1 LRLGGSRL
9 LDQLLSS
16 PKGSR
21 TFREPCC
28 LVLVRFKKV
37 SLLGHLQEAM
47 IRILRVLMGS
57 LAVVLAAACSSS
69 PPPQATAPGKQA
81 SPELLPGDAVRVQ
94 VWRESDISGVFT
106 VDDRGIVTLPLLG
119 ERQVSGLEP
128 TELRDSLLTDYKE
141 YLQNPSIEVTILR
154 RINIL
159 GEVRSPGLYP
169 VDATIS
175 LADALA
181 LAGGVTPTADP
192 DKIQLVRDNSV
203 IAEGVD
209 QAAVIGA
216 SDIMSGDQIVVGQK
230 SWLARNS
237 GVLVGSLI
245 AATAL
250 IAATLINN

>member
-1 LRLGGSRL
+1 MTR
-9 LDQLLSS
+9 
-16 PKGSR
+16 
-21 TFREPCC
+21 
-28 LVLVRFKKV
+28 
-37 SLLGHLQEAM
+37 
-47 IRILRVLMGS
+47 IRIAICC
-57 LAVVLAAACSSS
+57 LAVVSAACSSS
-69 PPPQATAPGKQA
+69 PPPQTTVPVTQA

-94 VWRESDISGVFT
+94 IWREADISGVFT

-119 ERQVSGLEP
+119 EREVSGLGP
-128 TELRDSLLTDYKE
+128 TELRDALLSDYKE

-181 LAGGVTPTADP
+181 LAGGVTQIADP
-192 DKIQLVRDNSV
+192 NKIQLVRDNEV

-216 SDIMSGDQIVVGQK
+216 SDIRSGDQIVVGQR
-230 SWLARNS
+230 SWFSRNIA
-237 GVLVGSLI
+237 VVIGSTI
-245 AATAL
+245 AAAG
-250 IAATLINN
+250 IIVAAVISSN

>member
-1 LRLGGSRL
+1 
-9 LDQLLSS
+9 
-16 PKGSR
+16 
-21 TFREPCC
+21 
-28 LVLVRFKKV
+28 
-37 SLLGHLQEAM
+37 M
-47 IRILRVLMGS
+47 NRILRTMVGG
-57 LAVVLAAACSSS
+57 LAVVLASACFSS
-69 PPPQATAPGKQA
+69 PPPQAAAPGTQA

-94 VWRESDISGVFT
+94 VWREGDLSGTFA

-119 ERQVSGLEP
+119 ERVVSGLDP
-128 TELRDSLLTDYKE
+128 SELRDALLADYKD

-192 DKIQLVRDNSV
+192 NKIQLVRDNQV

-209 QAAVIGA
+209 QASVIGA
-216 SDIMSGDQIVVGQK
+216 SEIRSGDQIVVGQK
-230 SWLARNS
+230 SWLARNT
-237 GVLVGSLI
+237 GVILGSLI
-245 AATAL
+245 AATAI
-250 IAATLINN
+250 IAAAFIR

>member
-1 LRLGGSRL
+1 
-9 LDQLLSS
+9 
-16 PKGSR
+16 
-21 TFREPCC
+21 
-28 LVLVRFKKV
+28 
-37 SLLGHLQEAM
+37 M
-47 IRILRVLMGS
+47 
-57 LAVVLAAACSSS
+57 
-69 PPPQATAPGKQA
+69 APSTQA

-94 VWRESDISGVFT
+94 VWREGDISGTFT

-119 ERQVSGLEP
+119 ECEVSGLDP
-128 TELRDSLLTDYKE
+128 TELRDALLSDYRE

-192 DKIQLVRDNSV
+192 NKIQLVRDNEV
-203 IAEGVD
+203 IVEGVN

-216 SDIMSGDQIVVGQK
+216 SDIRSGDQIVVGQK

-237 GVLVGSLI
+237 AVILGSLI
-245 AATAL
+245 AATAI
-250 IAATLINN
+250 IAAAFIR

>member
-1 LRLGGSRL
+1 
-9 LDQLLSS
+9 
-16 PKGSR
+16 
-21 TFREPCC
+21 
-28 LVLVRFKKV
+28 
-37 SLLGHLQEAM
+37 M
-47 IRILRVLMGS
+47 
-57 LAVVLAAACSSS
+57 
-69 PPPQATAPGKQA
+69 APDSQA

-94 VWRESDISGVFT
+94 VWRESDLSGTFA

-119 ERQVSGLEP
+119 EREVIGLDP
-128 TELRDSLLTDYKE
+128 SELRDALLADYKE

-154 RINIL
+154 RITIL

-181 LAGGVTPTADP
+181 LAGGITPIADP
-192 DKIQLVRDNSV
+192 NKIQLVRDNEI

-216 SDIMSGDQIVVGQK
+216 SDIRSGDQIVVGQK

-237 GVLVGSLI
+237 GVVLGSLI
-245 AATAL
+245 AATAI
-250 IAATLINN
+250 IAAAFIR